1 LRLVLDKGFIFNDEV
16 IMKHFKVRVQYLNGI
31 DFLFECDAV
40 TAWQAGALARVAG
53 RIAGMGGAMDVKE
66 TIVQE
71 VA

>member
-1 LRLVLDKGFIFNDEV
+1 
-16 IMKHFKVRVQYLNGI
+16 MKHFKVRVQYANGI

-40 TAWQAGALARVAG
+40 TGWQAGALARVAG
-53 RIAGMGGAMDVKE
+53 RLAGLGGAMDVKE